1 MEKLSVSVEAKMH
14 GRKINAMVKMF
25 NLVYKTCN
33 RSCLRAKYGLK
44 TRPGGIL
51 LHSALV
57 GSLAPNHFSEDFPRT
72 CFLENTS
79 KGTFSASVT
88 KQERAGWF
96 GRRTTIGF
104 NSAENF
110 HRNIA
115 NFRIVKLHTSS
126 QEKIPGKNSKK
137 IGEWVG
143 VLNGKTR
150 NKMVVLLCIA

>member
-1 MEKLSVSVEAKMH
+1 
-14 GRKINAMVKMF
+14 MF
-25 NLVYKTCN
+25 NLVYKTC

-57 GSLAPNHFSEDFPRT
+57 GSLAQNHFSEDFPRT

-79 KGTFSASVT
+79 KKTFSASVT
-88 KQERAGWF
+88 KQLERVGWF
-96 GRRTTIGF
+96 GRQTTTGF
-104 NSAENF
+104 NSPQNF

-115 NFRIVKLHTSS
+115 YFRIVKLHTSS
-126 QEKIPGKNSKK
+126 QGKIPGKNSKK

-143 VLNGKTR
+143 SVWNGIPMNRMEGGAILYWMRGNSHEHTT
-150 NKMVVLLCIA
+150 